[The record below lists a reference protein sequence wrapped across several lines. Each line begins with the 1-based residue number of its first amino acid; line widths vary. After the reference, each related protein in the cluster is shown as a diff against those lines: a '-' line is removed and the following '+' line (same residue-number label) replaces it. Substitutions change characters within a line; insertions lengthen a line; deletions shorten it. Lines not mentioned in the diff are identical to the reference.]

1 VLGVGYDDGSKDLFI
16 NDPLKGETYYL
27 KATKYNI
34 SSLRLL
40 TPHSMPTPPTGGDDA
55 LAECLKLH
63 KDLMSQLSLKQ
74 KEVESLRGKL
84 QACESVR
91 KALGPQVE
99 EFLQENKDLRKSE
112 EELQSKL
119 ETANK
124 KIKKLVKENEKLA
137 DERNENKNYYEK
149 VLKFDIRKY
158 EPARALVAGLLRA
171 LGREPVSR
179 KEK

>member
-1 VLGVGYDDGSKDLFI
+1 
-16 NDPLKGETYYL
+16 
-27 KATKYNI
+27 
-34 SSLRLL
+34 
-40 TPHSMPTPPTGGDDA
+40 
-55 LAECLKLH
+55 
-63 KDLMSQLSLKQ
+63 
-74 KEVESLRGKL
+74 
-84 QACESVR
+84 
-91 KALGPQVE
+91 
-99 EFLQENKDLRKSE
+99 LRKSE
-112 EELQSKL
+112 EKLQSQL

-124 KIKKLVKENEKLA
+124 KIKKLEKENEKLA